1 MSLQTAHPVIGRLL
15 GIVACA
21 ALLGGCASGPKIFA
35 RQDPSADFGAYR
47 TFGFRAPL
55 GTDEQGYSSILSQLL
70 RTAVTREMESRGYKR
85 ADQPDLLVNFHV
97 STREKVQA
105 TSAPAAGGYYGYRR
119 GYYGVWGGYPME
131 TTVTQYTEGTLN
143 IDLVD
148 ARRNQLVWEGV
159 AVGRIREEARR
170 NLEPA
175 VNEAVA
181 KIFLEYPHRA
191 AP

>member
-1 MSLQTAHPVIGRLL
+1 MRIDSARAVAARLL
-15 GIVACA
+15 GSLACA
-21 ALLGGCASGPKIFA
+21 GMLGGCASGPKIFTQ
-35 RQDPSADFGAYR
+35 QDPAADFATYR
-47 TFGFRAPL
+47 SYGFKPAL

-70 RTAVTREMESRGYKR
+70 KSAVSREMETRGYVQKE
-85 ADQPDLLVNFHV
+85 QPDLLINFHV

-105 TSAPAAGGYYGYRR
+105 TTSPAAGGYYGYRR

-131 TTVTQYTEGTLN
+131 TNVTQYTEGTLN

-170 NLEPA
+170 NLEPS

-181 KIFLEYPHRA
+181 KIFMEYPHRA